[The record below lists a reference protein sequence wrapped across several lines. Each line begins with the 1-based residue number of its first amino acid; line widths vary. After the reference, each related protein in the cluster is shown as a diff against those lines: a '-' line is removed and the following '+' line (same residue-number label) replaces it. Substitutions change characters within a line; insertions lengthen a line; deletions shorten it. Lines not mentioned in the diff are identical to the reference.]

1 MSFDERIFSNA
12 NNYVLNVVNRSK
24 LFIIFPKWF
33 NTNNRVFYKNKF
45 STQYRMSS
53 NISKFSFNQCLV
65 DSYLLSTSNP
75 SKTQNL
81 QQYFAVQA
89 INYYQLSVSYKAT
102 YSIALSIKVSTAL
115 KALLVLIKQTR
126 LKNRITPTAS
136 ISNST

>member
-1 MSFDERIFSNA
+1 MNFDKRIFSST
-12 NNYVLNVVNRSK
+12 NNYVSNLIERYK
-24 LFIIFPKWF
+24 LFI
-33 NTNNRVFYKNKF
+33 VFSNWSDTSDLRFHKNKL

-53 NISKFSFNQCLV
+53 NIFKFSLNKYLV
-65 DSYLLSTSNP
+65 DSHLLSTSNP
-75 SKTQNL
+75 SKIQNL

-89 INYYQLSVSYKAT
+89 INYYQFSVSHKAT

-115 KALLVLIKQTR
+115 KALLVIIKQTR